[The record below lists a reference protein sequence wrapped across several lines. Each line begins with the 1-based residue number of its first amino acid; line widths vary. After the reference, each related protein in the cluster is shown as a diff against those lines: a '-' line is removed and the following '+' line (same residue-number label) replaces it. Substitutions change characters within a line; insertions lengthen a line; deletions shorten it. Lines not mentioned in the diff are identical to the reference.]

1 MRIAAIFVLGLA
13 LGACKQDRTAD
24 AMPVRP
30 GDPGWTSSSGEVSLT
45 EGEKLSF
52 EITSERYKAWDAART
67 GLDSRI
73 ASKYGAI
80 LQPGSPSRR
89 NIEKAVQYLESEPAA
104 KASIERAGMSV
115 RDFVVTTVAL
125 EQEMRLASARGEL
138 PPDTMPTPPVYTA
151 YPMDTSSF
159 GTTTYVPV
167 PLPQP
172 VPVVR
177 QYVDTFP
184 RPDTTPPGSFV
195 ITRTDTST
203 RRFPIADSIARAAAK
218 RDSLAR
224 ALPPRDTIVRRDTV
238 IRRDTVVPRD
248 TIVKRDSAP
257 TPPRDTAPPR
267 DTITAIR
274 LRG

>member
-1 MRIAAIFVLGLA
+1 MRIAAVLVLGLMLA
-13 LGACKQDRTAD
+13 ACKQDRTAD
-24 AMPVRP
+24 GPPVRP
-30 GDPGWTSSSGEVSLT
+30 GDPGWTNSSGEVSLT

-104 KASIERAGMSV
+104 KASIERAGMSI

-138 PPDTMPTPPVYTA
+138 PPDTMPTPPAYQP

-159 GTTTYVPV
+159 GAAAYVPI

-172 VPVVR
+172 VQVVR
-177 QYVDTFP
+177 QYVDTVP
-184 RPDTTPPGSFV
+184 RADTTPPGSFV

-224 ALPPRDTIVRRDTV
+224 VLPPRDTV
-238 IRRDTVVPRD
+238 IRRDSVVRRD
-248 TIVKRDSAP
+248 TVVKRDTSP
-257 TPPRDTAPPR
+257 TPQRDSAPPR
-267 DTITAIR
+267 DTIPAIQT
-274 LRG
+274 RG